1 MVHPPTRMQAGRLRR
16 TLSVGAA
23 AGTAVALLS
32 LASPAGA
39 AGPATATSRSTHHR
53 GYVQTNLVS
62 DQPGVAQLT
71 DASLVNAWGLSAGPA
86 TPLWVSDN
94 GADVSTL
101 YRGAVGGAPVSAVP
115 LVVSIPGGAPTG
127 QVFNPTPG
135 FRLPNGSPALFLFAG
150 EHGVLSGWNQ
160 AAGTSA
166 VRVARTRH
174 AVYKGLALEQLGGT
188 QRLLAA
194 NFHSGRIDVFTS
206 KFGRVHLRGHRFR
219 DMSLP
224 HGYAPFNVAVIG
236 GRVLVTYAKQ
246 DAARHDDVAG
256 AGHGFIDVFS
266 LRGHLLGSLARRG
279 VLNSP
284 WGMTLAPN
292 GFGRFSGD
300 LLVGNFGD
308 GRIHA
313 FDRSTGRM
321 RGTLRGANGHPIEID
336 GLWGLLPGN
345 GVNADTDAVWF
356 SAGPDDEAHGLLGT
370 LTAG

>member
-1 MVHPPTRMQAGRLRR
+1 MQAGRLRR

-94 GADVSTL
+94 GADVLDPLS
-101 YRGAVGGAPVSAVP
+101 RRRRRCASQRSAAGRVDP
-115 LVVSIPGGAPTG
+115 CGAPTG

-246 DAARHDDVAG
+246 DAAKA
-256 AGHGFIDVFS
+256 
-266 LRGHLLGSLARRG
+266 
-279 VLNSP
+279 
-284 WGMTLAPN
+284 
-292 GFGRFSGD
+292 
-300 LLVGNFGD
+300 
-308 GRIHA
+308 
-313 FDRSTGRM
+313 
-321 RGTLRGANGHPIEID
+321 
-336 GLWGLLPGN
+336 
-345 GVNADTDAVWF
+345 
-356 SAGPDDEAHGLLGT
+356 
-370 LTAG
+370 